1 MCERETTTM
10 NLTSSLLLLLARP
23 ARGSKEAGCP
33 RSQLVRFGVLGPGGA
48 APCGHRVARQ
58 DDVAFAAAARAQSRN
73 TPGPRAK
80 AAAASAYR
88 EHKPDRGSNRK
99 CIAEI
104 DAHDAHG
111 TRMQAHI
118 GGRKD
123 RRRAAPRELCALI
136 HSAAGPPFSFPVN
149 AAIIADIP
157 KGERSRSRRRRHR
170 RHSTVITV

>member
-10 NLTSSLLLLLARP
+10 NLTSSLLLARP

-33 RSQLVRFGVLGPGGA
+33 RSQLVRFGVLGPGGGGA
-48 APCGHRVARQ
+48 APCGHRVACRE
-58 DDVAFAAAARAQSRN
+58 DVAFAAAARAQSRN

-123 RRRAAPRELCALI
+123 RRRAALGNCVL
-136 HSAAGPPFSFPVN
+136 
-149 AAIIADIP
+149 
-157 KGERSRSRRRRHR
+157 
-170 RHSTVITV
+170 